1 MKRMKQ
7 TRAEQGEATRRR
19 IIEAARQRF
28 AADGYERA
36 TIRTIAADAG
46 IDPSLVMR
54 YFGDKPGLFVAAVR
68 IDLRLPDVSRMPRAE
83 VGAALVEHFV
93 LRWEED
99 DILLALLRSAAT
111 HPHAAERMRTA
122 WSSQPV
128 PVLTALGEAS
138 ASAAPIALINALF
151 LGFAYS
157 RYILQL
163 PPLVAMTRAEIVQWL
178 GPVVQR
184 YLFGKPVPT
193 TQGAPADKLR
203 RHPAPA
209 AGHVPRGNRMRAAA
223 TRRPAQAPGK

>member
-1 MKRMKQ
+1 MKPP

-36 TIRTIAADAG
+36 TIRAIAADAG

-54 YFGDKPGLFVAAVR
+54 YFGDKPGLFVAAVE
-68 IDLRLPDVSRMPRAE
+68 IDLRLPDVGALPRAK

-111 HPHAAERMRTA
+111 HPHAAERMRTI
-122 WSSQPV
+122 WSTQPV
-128 PVLTALGEAS
+128 PALTALGES
-138 ASAAPIALINALF
+138 SSSAAPVALINALF

-163 PPLVAMTRAEIVQWL
+163 PPLVAMTRAQIVSWL

-184 YLFGKPVPT
+184 YLF
-193 TQGAPADKLR
+193 DK
-203 RHPAPA
+203 PAPA
-209 AGHVPRGNRMRAAA
+209 TQAAPAAA
-223 TRRPAQAPGK
+223 ARQRPAVDAGQTLRAKRSGSQQRNRPGSGR